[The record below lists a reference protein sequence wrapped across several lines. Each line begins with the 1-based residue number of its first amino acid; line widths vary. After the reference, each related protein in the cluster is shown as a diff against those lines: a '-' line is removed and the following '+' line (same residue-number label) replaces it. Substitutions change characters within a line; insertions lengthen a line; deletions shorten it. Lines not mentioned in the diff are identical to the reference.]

1 MSALRLRRRGQ
12 VWMLLAVIIGIAWL
26 VLWLDAKDTHQVV
39 QQHPKMTTVG
49 LNLPTT
55 IEYLQDFPKEIP
67 AIDNEA
73 ITQELLDYP
82 KEFKD
87 KEFFEN
93 NRNKWTVQVMD
104 VAEHR
109 IIDDYLNTRKDKDKF
124 AYFRYSD
131 ADNKQRFLLIYGVM
145 NSFQEAMGATKVV
158 DFKLPKSSRVI
169 PEEMGRYLSMIDDY
183 KRVDGVDMEHVVQL
197 QPATRIVEPKPAKVD
212 LVDDEL
218 VVADNDNLAT
228 QENISPE
235 NTNQNQQLNANQEI
249 NPNKANKDKAD
260 GKNSSQNNK
269 DNKQEQPVKESS
281 KKEPSNKITEPVT
294 PPTAKPV
301 AINSLPEAPIF
312 PPSDTIQ

>member
-12 VWMLLAVIIGIAWL
+12 VWMLLAVVIGIAWV
-26 VLWLDAKDTHQVV
+26 VLWLDVKDTRQVA
-39 QQHPKMTTVG
+39 QQHKKNVTVG

-55 IEYLQDFPKEIP
+55 IENLQDFAREIP
-67 AIDNEA
+67 AIDDEA

-145 NSFQEAMGATKVV
+145 NSFQEAMGAAKIV

-169 PEEMGRYLSMIDDY
+169 PEEMGRYLAMIDNY
-183 KRVDGVDMEHVVQL
+183 KRVDGVDMAQVVQL

-212 LVDDEL
+212 LVDDEPVL
-218 VVADNDNLAT
+218 PADESLTVPKNT
-228 QENISPE
+228 HQEQYPS
-235 NTNQNQQLNANQEI
+235 ANQEI
-249 NPNKANKDKAD
+249 NPNKANKQDKAD
-260 GKNSSQNNK
+260 GKNLSQNNK
-269 DNKQEQPVKESS
+269 ENKQESSIKEQS
-281 KKEPSNKITEPVT
+281 KKEQININKGAELAI

-301 AINSLPEAPIF
+301 AINSLPEAPVF
-312 PPSDTIQ
+312 NPNETAQ

>member
-26 VLWLDAKDTHQVV
+26 VLWLGAKDTHQVV
-39 QQHPKMTTVG
+39 QQHPEMTTVG

-55 IEYLQDFPKEIP
+55 IEHLQDFPKEIP

-260 GKNSSQNNK
+260 SKNSSQNNK